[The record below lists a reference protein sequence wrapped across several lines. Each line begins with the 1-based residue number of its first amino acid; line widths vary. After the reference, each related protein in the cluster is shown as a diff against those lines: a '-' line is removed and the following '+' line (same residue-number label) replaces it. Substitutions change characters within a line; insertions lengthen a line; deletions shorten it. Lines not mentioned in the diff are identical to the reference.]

1 MADLYEFLKTA
12 NPVPPNPWATF
23 RQGGREM
30 FERYAPNA
38 IPWLKKNGPA
48 MAVGAGL
55 AATGYTAY
63 QGARAA
69 GEQEARMQDYLGH
82 AHHMMPQPMPSMSVY
97 AAYDEFA
104 AEKKAELRGE
114 KTAAPIR
121 SGGFDPYGSVQGEFA
136 KSFGGALAQKFVT
149 EPIDTF
155 HRTLRKKLIDDP
167 KANDTFHSVIQDD
180 DMLRDAYQQNPE
192 RMEQTFK
199 AMRKFGPSMSTTP
212 AAVRSFLRQS
222 AMAGNNMD
230 FATIRLLAETEKFVQ
245 NSRGQGK

>member
-1 MADLYEFLKTA
+1 MADLYETVKEA
-12 NPVPPNPWATF
+12 NGGPNPWATF
-23 RQGGREM
+23 RQGGREL

-38 IPWLKKNGPA
+38 IPWVKKNGPA

-97 AAYDEFA
+97 ASYQDFT

-114 KTAAPIR
+114 TPKTAAPLR
-121 SGGFDPYGSVQGEFA
+121 SGFDPYGSVQGEFA
-136 KSFGGALAQKFVT
+136 KSFGNALAQKFVT
-149 EPIDTF
+149 DPIDTF

-167 KANDTFHSVIQDD
+167 KANDTFHAVVQDD
-180 DMLRDAYQQNPE
+180 DMLREAYQQSPE